1 MRVQLRRIRIAFSL
15 IVLLSIF
22 EFCMSN
28 NDTWTRNRDRKIRVI
43 EKLKKDFRKLKK
55 QEGALK
61 LIGGENGDYEG
72 ATFNYFYIRNLTLEK
87 LKNKMTTK
95 NIKEKINL
103 QFILSIINNK

>member
-1 MRVQLRRIRIAFSL
+1 MQLRRIRIAFSL

-28 NDTWTRNRDRKIRVI
+28 NDTRIRNMRIIK
-43 EKLKKDFRKLKK
+43 KLKKDFRRLKK

-72 ATFNYFYIRNLTLEK
+72 AAINYLHLKFNF
-87 LKNKMTTK
+87 
-95 NIKEKINL
+95 
-103 QFILSIINNK
+103 

>member
-28 NDTWTRNRDRKIRVI
+28 NDTRIRKMRII
-43 EKLKKDFRKLKK
+43 KKLKKDFRRLKK

-61 LIGGENGDYEG
+61 LIGSENGDYEG
-72 ATFNYFYIRNLTLEK
+72 CYN
-87 LKNKMTTK
+87 
-95 NIKEKINL
+95 
-103 QFILSIINNK
+103 